1 MKNTDY
7 EQLQAAY
14 ERLHNDYSY
23 LFSQYE
29 NIKAKADE
37 LEKLALK
44 KDMKIWEMQ
53 LEISKL
59 K

>member
-1 MKNTDY
+1 MNNTKY

-14 ERLHNDYSY
+14 ERLHNDYAY

-29 NIKAKADE
+29 IVKAKAEE
-37 LEKLALK
+37 LEIVALK

-53 LEISKL
+53 LEISKS